1 MNSEPRLLLIEDD
14 FDVAEMLEMYF
25 GSHGYDVRH
34 ADTGEEGIELARTTF
49 PNLILLDVVLP
60 DMDGY
65 DICVKL
71 RHRSLTK
78 YIPIIFLTQR
88 DERASKVRGLELGAD
103 DYITKPFDIDELRLR
118 IQGSIRRATRES
130 LHEARTGL
138 PTGLLVD
145 EERRRCRKNEQNCTE
160 LAFQLDGSETYQN
173 VYGFVAAN
181 AVMSHAAKMIKTLI
195 GQQGTADDFVG
206 INEDVFIVV
215 TFAQDATTLKEAIT
229 TQFAEE
235 VRVFYSFA
243 DAERGGILLDAG
255 KDTERVVPM
264 MRFVSVDPARESG

>member
-206 INEDVFIVV
+206 INEDGFIVV

>member
-145 EERRRCRKNEQNCTE
+145 EERRRCRKNEQTCTE

-215 TFAQDATTLKEAIT
+215 TLAQDATTLKKAIS